1 MGASVEGVEEQ
12 AVRAGVEVGAAMVEE
27 RVRVAREKA
36 RVVEKAPT
44 AAAEAVVAMDLEG
57 RVAVA

>member
-1 MGASVEGVEEQ
+1 MEGVEEQ